1 VSAANLDLQSAVTRF
16 LKGCEPIAVL
26 EAGCGST
33 SHIDLGNKLRL
44 TGIDISENQLR
55 RNEQLDERILGDIQS
70 YRWPVPRFD
79 AVICW
84 DVLEHLRRPA
94 AALDNLF
101 DAVKPGGIVVLAFPN
116 LYSLKGLVTKLTPYF
131 VHLWFYRLM
140 GDYRPMEELDQ
151 FPTYLRPSMAP
162 APVRRHGEEKGLS
175 VVYFRLYEGPVQAAL
190 RRRNH
195 VADGFF
201 GALAAASRTL
211 SLGRFDMNLS
221 DCMLVFRK
229 PAPGDPGARDPG
241 SPEGSAALKEGV

>member
-1 VSAANLDLQSAVTRF
+1 MSAANLDLQAAVTR
-16 LKGCEPIAVL
+16 LLEGREPIAVL

-33 SHIDLGNKLRL
+33 GHIDLGDKLRL

-55 RNEQLDERILGDIQS
+55 RNAQLDERILGDIQS
-70 YRWPVPRFD
+70 YRWPAPRFD
-79 AVICW
+79 AVVCW
-84 DVLEHLRRPA
+84 DVLEHLPRPA

-131 VHLWFYRLM
+131 VHVWFYRLM
-140 GDYRPMEELDQ
+140 GDHRPMEEFDQ
-151 FPTYLRPSMAP
+151 FPTYLRPSMGP
-162 APVRRHGEEKGLS
+162 TPVRRHGQEKGFS

-190 RRRNH
+190 RRRSR

-201 GALAAASRTL
+201 GALGVASRALT
-211 SLGRFDMNLS
+211 LGRLDMNLS

-229 PAPGDPGARDPG
+229 PAPGGPGAQGPG
-241 SPEGSAALKEGV
+241 PPEGAAQWKEGA